1 MATNFFWIG
10 YHFEEFR
17 SQVAIRKKV
26 NFTPWGGLNVL
37 AEEIIDISDGY
48 KGKGFGKS
56 TEEELVCR
64 FWFLH
69 NRTSSQ
75 AVPPFSEKSVGQ
87 KEKKNSEKGWRK
99 LLAVHLP
106 FFNDFFFWVMQLS

>member
-1 MATNFFWIG
+1 MNVCDDAAYFYLKINEDLQI
-10 YHFEEFR
+10 
-17 SQVAIRKKV
+17 
-26 NFTPWGGLNVL
+26 GGLNVL
-37 AEEIIDISDGY
+37 AEEIIDIIDGY
-48 KGKGFGKS
+48 KGEGYGKS

-87 KEKKNSEKGWRK
+87 KEKKTMKKVDVST
-99 LLAVHLP
+99 
-106 FFNDFFFWVMQLS
+106 

>member
-1 MATNFFWIG
+1 MRPVIVTSLSFIHRCHA
-10 YHFEEFR
+10 
-17 SQVAIRKKV
+17 V
-26 NFTPWGGLNVL
+26 NVCDDAAYFYLKINEDLQIGGLNVL
-37 AEEIIDISDGY
+37 AEKIIDIIDGY
-48 KGKGFGKS
+48 KGEGYGKS

-87 KEKKNSEKGWRK
+87 KEKKTMKKVDVS
-99 LLAVHLP
+99 
-106 FFNDFFFWVMQLS
+106 S